1 MGGEGDLVAARL
13 ARGCRAFAAWVD
25 GEISGYG
32 WLSNRR
38 EWIGEL
44 QLEIA
49 PRAGEGYIWNCVTLP
64 EHRRK
69 GIFHSLLTG
78 IPAVMSRERMRR
90 LWIGSVAIPAEN
102 AVGSAGFAPALQF
115 TAITH
120 ADLIWLSVKRPVD
133 GNPSLSKDACE
144 VLRVRPGSFL
154 RTSHPRRH

>member
-1 MGGEGDLVAARL
+1 MDVEGDLVAARME
-13 ARGCRAFAAWVD
+13 RGCRAFAAWVD
-25 GEISGYG
+25 GEIAGYG
-32 WLSNRR
+32 WLSNGR

-44 QLEIA
+44 QLEIE

-69 GIFHSLLTG
+69 GIFHALLTG

-102 AVGSAGFAPALQF
+102 AVGSAGFARALQF
-115 TAITH
+115 TAVSH
-120 ADLIWLSVKRPVD
+120 ADLIWLSVKRPLD
-133 GNPSLSKDACE
+133 ADPSLSADACE
-144 VLRVRPGSFL
+144 VLKVRPGSFL